1 MVGWQSGRYAMDQP
15 TWDEVSPLAQNLVEQ
30 LLCFDPARRLSAAEA
45 LKHPWITS
53 EGEGRETPLYN
64 AASAMRAFN
73 SHRKIK
79 KAVLGIM
86 AQTLESDELGDLKQL
101 FEEADQDKDG
111 FLEADEVRAII
122 DGAGYDMAGMQLAQM
137 LDEVDTSKEGKVNL
151 NEFVAAGMQRSLY
164 LKEENMRKTFDWLD
178 VDGTGLIS
186 RQELQQALGCS
197 DVDVEEMMKEA
208 DTNGDGMIEWSEFK
222 SVMSDRHLQRQV
234 TALPDG
240 SLHLV

>member
-1 MVGWQSGRYAMDQP
+1 MDQP
-15 TWDEVSPLAQNLVEQ
+15 TWEEVSPLAQNLVEQ

-86 AQTLESDELGDLKQL
+86 AQTLESDELRDLRSL
-101 FEEADQDKDG
+101 FDEADQDKDG

-122 DGAGYDMAGMQLAQM
+122 SSAGYDMGGMQLAR
-137 LDEVDTSKEGKVNL
+137 LLEEVDTNKEGKVNL
-151 NEFVAAGMQRSLY
+151 NEFMAAGMQRSLY
-164 LKEENMRKTFDWLD
+164 LKEENMRKTFEWLD
-178 VDGTGLIS
+178 VDGTGLIKK
-186 RQELQQALGCS
+186 QELQNALGCG
-197 DVDVEEMMKEA
+197 DKEVEEMMKEA

-222 SVMSDRHLQRQV
+222 EVMSDRHLQRQL
-234 TALPDG
+234 TGLHGQLPAG
-240 SLHLV
+240 SFMAP